1 MQHAGENGL
10 QAELQGEGLGR
21 WLLQGARQEEQAGE
35 VFEQGQRD
43 GFDFTQ
49 RCLSERSELFKKKGN
64 KTVPGPKAEFFRVK
78 FAVFLVPGKRKQTC
92 SSRIVFLVLHSWSGL
107 FVDPEMRVVE

>member
-10 QAELQGEGLGR
+10 QAEPQGEGLGR
-21 WLLQGARQEEQAGE
+21 WLLQGARQEQAGE
-35 VFEQGQRD
+35 GFEQGQRD
-43 GFDFTQ
+43 GFDLTQ
-49 RCLSERSELFKKKGN
+49 RCLTERSELFRKKGD

-78 FAVFLVPGKRKQTC
+78 FAVFLVPGERKQTC

-107 FVDPEMRVVE
+107 FVDAEMRVVE

>member
-10 QAELQGEGLGR
+10 QAEPQGEGLGR

-35 VFEQGQRD
+35 GFEQGQRD